1 MDATQPTQR
10 RSAAGTWTIAL
21 VVLLLL
27 CASAVVTACGGAS
40 EQAAGSAV
48 PAASPSTAQWDYVVL
63 GDSAFQTPDEAT
75 TVADAQ
81 ARLIKRDVGADV
93 KVYWAYYPGTT
104 SARVLDEL
112 RHNERLRE
120 AIRTAEVVLFD
131 VPVGQMKQ
139 TIPFDQVA
147 YRPLPGT
154 PQRYRRGMARML
166 VDYRKDARAIVE
178 EIVALRS
185 PSAASI
191 RAIDLWQ
198 VGYQGFRKMGLG
210 AVMREAWLR
219 MNQAVDRAC
228 AAQGVTVVDAYTA
241 FMGSDGRTDPVAAG
255 DILPDQMHLTDKG
268 IAKLAELLHK
278 EGYAEIAPTP

>member
-1 MDATQPTQR
+1 VWAILG
-10 RSAAGTWTIAL
+10 AF
-21 VVLLLL
+21 LLLFVGAAAL
-27 CASAVVTACGGAS
+27 TACGGPG
-40 EQAAGSAV
+40 EQATGSV
-48 PAASPSTAQWDYVVL
+48 AATSSPSTAQWDYVVL
-63 GDSAFQTPDEAT
+63 GDSAFQAPDEVT
-75 TVADAQ
+75 TVAETQAQ
-81 ARLIKRDVGADV
+81 LIKRDLGADV

-112 RHNERLRE
+112 RHNKSLRE

-139 TIPFDQVA
+139 TIPFDQTA
-147 YRPLPGT
+147 YQPLPGT

-166 VDYRKDARAIVE
+166 VDYRRDARAIVA
-178 EIVALRS
+178 EIVSLRS

-198 VGYQGFRKMGLG
+198 VGYPGFRKMGLS

-219 MNQAVDRAC
+219 MNKAIDRAC
-228 AAQGVTVVDAYTA
+228 AAQGVTVVDAYAA
-241 FMGSDGRTDPVAAG
+241 FMGRDGRTDPVAAG
-255 DILPDQMHLTDKG
+255 NILPDQMHLTDKG
-268 IAKLAELLHK
+268 IATLAELLHK

>member
-228 AAQGVTVVDAYTA
+228 TAQGVTVVDAYTA
-241 FMGSDGRTDPVAAG
+241 FMGPDGRTDPVAAG

-278 EGYAEIAPTP
+278 EGYAEIVQTP

>member
-1 MDATQPTQR
+1 MDTMPRLQR
-10 RSAAGTWTIAL
+10 GSGTRVWAILGAF
-21 VVLLLL
+21 LLLFVGAAAL
-27 CASAVVTACGGAS
+27 TACGGPG
-40 EQAAGSAV
+40 EQATGSV
-48 PAASPSTAQWDYVVL
+48 AATSSPSTAQWDYVVL
-63 GDSAFQTPDEAT
+63 GDSAFQAPDEVT
-75 TVADAQ
+75 TVAETQAQ
-81 ARLIKRDVGADV
+81 LIKRDLGADV

-112 RHNERLRE
+112 RHNKSLRE

-139 TIPFDQVA
+139 TIPFDQTA
-147 YRPLPGT
+147 YQPLPGT

-166 VDYRKDARAIVE
+166 VDYRRDARAIVA
-178 EIVALRS
+178 EIVSLRS

-198 VGYQGFRKMGLG
+198 VGYPGFRKMGLS

-219 MNQAVDRAC
+219 TNKAIDRAC
-228 AAQGVTVVDAYTA
+228 AAQGVTVVDAYAA
-241 FMGSDGRTDPVAAG
+241 FMGRDGRTDPVAAG
-255 DILPDQMHLTDKG
+255 NILPDQMHLTDKG
-268 IAKLAELLHK
+268 IATLAELLHK

>member
-241 FMGSDGRTDPVAAG
+241 FMGRDGRTDPVAAG

-278 EGYAEIAPTP
+278 EGYAEIVQTP

>member
-1 MDATQPTQR
+1 MDTMPRLQR
-10 RSAAGTWTIAL
+10 GSGTRVWAILGAF
-21 VVLLLL
+21 LLLFVGAAL
-27 CASAVVTACGGAS
+27 TACGGPG
-40 EQAAGSAV
+40 EQATGSV
-48 PAASPSTAQWDYVVL
+48 AATSSPSTAQWDYVVL
-63 GDSAFQTPDEAT
+63 GDSAFQAPDEVT
-75 TVADAQ
+75 TVAETQAQ
-81 ARLIKRDVGADV
+81 LIKRDLGADV

-112 RHNERLRE
+112 RHNKSLRE

-139 TIPFDQVA
+139 TIPFDQTA
-147 YRPLPGT
+147 YQPLPGT

-166 VDYRKDARAIVE
+166 VDYRRDARAIVA
-178 EIVALRS
+178 EIVSLRS

-198 VGYQGFRKMGLG
+198 VGYPGFRKMGLS

-219 MNQAVDRAC
+219 MNKAIDRAC
-228 AAQGVTVVDAYTA
+228 AAQGVTVVDAYAA
-241 FMGSDGRTDPVAAG
+241 FMGRDGRTDPVAAG
-255 DILPDQMHLTDKG
+255 NILPDQMHLTDKG
-268 IAKLAELLHK
+268 IATLAELLHK